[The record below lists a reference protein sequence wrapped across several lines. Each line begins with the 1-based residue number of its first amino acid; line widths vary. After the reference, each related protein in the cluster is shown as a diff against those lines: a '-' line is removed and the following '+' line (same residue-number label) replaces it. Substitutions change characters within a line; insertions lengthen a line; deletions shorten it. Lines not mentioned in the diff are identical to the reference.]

1 MARDICI
8 LDTSILCELVEVPH
22 LCHAA
27 EEVLEQL
34 KQKIRGNETLLLPL
48 TAILETGNHIGQN
61 GSSHQRRDAAQRLVK
76 MVQDAVGGRAP
87 FVPIQTLDGEVVA
100 RWLQEFPQ
108 WVQRN
113 DARGKGSGLGDLT
126 LKQDWEAQRQ
136 LNPRSRVYIWS
147 LDRQLQ
153 GYDSGAPRF
162 R

>member
-1 MARDICI
+1 
-8 LDTSILCELVEVPH
+8 
-22 LCHAA
+22 
-27 EEVLEQL
+27 
-34 KQKIRGNETLLLPL
+34 
-48 TAILETGNHIGQN
+48 
-61 GSSHQRRDAAQRLVK
+61 